1 MEKRLLSVIEL
12 AEYIG
17 ISVNTVYSWV
27 SQKIIPYI
35 KCGRLTKFDK
45 KVIDR
50 LIEKGEMGKIGKAS

>member
-1 MEKRLLSVIEL
+1 MLSVSEL
-12 AEYIG
+12 SEYIG
-17 ISVNTVYSWV
+17 ISVNTIYSWV

>member
-1 MEKRLLSVIEL
+1 MEKRLLSVSEL
-12 AEYIG
+12 SEYIG
-17 ISVNTVYSWV
+17 ISVNTIYSWV

-50 LIEKGEMGKIGKAS
+50 LIEKGGMGKVEKVG

>member
-1 MEKRLLSVIEL
+1 MEKRLITVKEL

-35 KCGRLTKFDK
+35 KCGRLTKFDR

-50 LIEKGEMGKIGKAS
+50 LIEKGEMGRIERAG